1 LKGRKRKNEP
11 ISSDAFM
18 NVTWCKEMKAN
29 IYATVLLDNKAD
41 ISIMHPLLLRD
52 IKPAEKKIRVSGVGG
67 VQLIFDIVGVLGG
80 FFKCMLVMR

>member
-1 LKGRKRKNEP
+1 
-11 ISSDAFM
+11 
-18 NVTWCKEMKAN
+18 
-29 IYATVLLDNKAD
+29 
-41 ISIMHPLLLRD
+41 MHPLLLRD

>member
-1 LKGRKRKNEP
+1 MNL
-11 ISSDAFM
+11 SSDAFM
-18 NVTWCKEMKAN
+18 NVNWCKEMKAN